1 MPTCLR
7 PVLAAMA
14 LFAAAL
20 SALAAAPPPYADKS
34 NLLTYADAGGTLHP
48 VATPADWQKR
58 REHILAAMQAVMG
71 PLPDDSGKVP
81 LDVKVHEEG
90 RLPGIVRKK
99 ITFAAEKDDR
109 VPAWLLVP
117 EGLKA
122 KAPAMLCLHQTTPI
136 GKGEPAGLGGSANL
150 HYGLELARR
159 GYVTLCPDYPN
170 FGDYKCDPY
179 AHGYPSA
186 TMKGIWNHMRAVDVL
201 ASLAEVDGRRIGCI
215 GHSLGGH
222 NAIFLAAFDSRVA
235 VAVSSCGF
243 NSFAKYGGGN
253 LAGWSHAGYMPRIAS
268 AYGCDPKKVPFDFT
282 EVVAALAPR
291 PLFVSAPLKDAN
303 FEVSGVRDCIQAA
316 RPVYALLGAADK
328 LVAVHPDTGHDF
340 PPEARR
346 AAYEFIDAALR
357 RAGGPVDHK

>member
-1 MPTCLR
+1 
-7 PVLAAMA
+7 
-14 LFAAAL
+14 
-20 SALAAAPPPYADKS
+20 
-34 NLLTYADAGGTLHP
+34 
-48 VATPADWQKR
+48 
-58 REHILAAMQAVMG
+58 
-71 PLPDDSGKVP
+71 
-81 LDVKVHEEG
+81 
-90 RLPGIVRKK
+90 
-99 ITFAAEKDDR
+99 
-109 VPAWLLVP
+109 
-117 EGLKA
+117 
-122 KAPAMLCLHQTTPI
+122 
-136 GKGEPAGLGGSANL
+136 
-150 HYGLELARR
+150 
-159 GYVTLCPDYPN
+159 
-170 FGDYKCDPY
+170 
-179 AHGYPSA
+179 
-186 TMKGIWNHMRAVDVL
+186 VL

-222 NAIFLAAFDSRVA
+222 NAVFLAAFDSRVA

-253 LAGWSHAGYMPRIAS
+253 LAGWSHAGYMPRIAGT
-268 AYGCDPKKVPFDFT
+268 YGCDPKKVPFDFT

-357 RAGGPVDHK
+357 RAGDK